1 MTPPRAWSS
10 AKGSIMRC
18 CCAMRRIQR
27 SDLMDMVAQ
36 YIGAIDTY
44 ATRSV
49 DKAAAAGYVSA
60 LSEFFH
66 ERDDP
71 TLRVLPA
78 AVAARGRERGRHD
91 RRLALDHAAPAHPRE
106 GASLRKRHAA
116 AGGRARAVLREVRSE
131 ERRVGKECRSRWSP

>member
-1 MTPPRAWSS
+1 
-10 AKGSIMRC
+10 MRC
-18 CCAMRRIQR
+18 WCAMRRIQR

-49 DKAAAAGYVSA
+49 DKGPTTAVRFGG

-66 ERDDP
+66 ERDDQ

-78 AVAARGRERGRHD
+78 AVAARGRESGRHY
-91 RRLALDHAAPAHPRE
+91 RRLVSDNDETATNL
-106 GASLRKRHAA
+106 
-116 AGGRARAVLREVRSE
+116 
-131 ERRVGKECRSRWSP
+131 ERDTHL